1 MGLLKSMELMS
12 VEKGF
17 SRDVS
22 LWECCVC
29 VTVL

>member
-12 VEKGF
+12 VEKEF
-17 SRDVS
+17 SKDVG

>member
-12 VEKGF
+12 VVKDF
-17 SRDVS
+17 SKDVD

-29 VTVL
+29 VTDL